1 MWFGTGD
8 GLNRFDGYTFRIFR
22 NDPQNPNSLSNNFI
36 TSIFEDRS
44 GALWIGTNDGLNLFN
59 RQSESFTRYQNNPQN
74 PNSLSS
80 NAVFSIYEARSGALW
95 IGTGNGLSLFDRRSQ
110 SFTCYQHDP
119 QDPNS
124 LSNNTI
130 ASICEDRSGAL
141 WIGTNDGLS
150 LFDRRSQSFT
160 RYRHDPQEPNSL
172 SNNTITSICEDRS
185 DGLWI
190 GTDNGLNLFDRQSKS
205 FTRYQH
211 DPQNPSSLSTNAVSS
226 ICEDRSGAL
235 WIGTYEGLNLFD
247 RHSKSFTRYQYDPQ
261 NPMSWVWVIYED
273 RSGALWIGTRG
284 GGGLNLFDRQ
294 SKSFTRYRNDPK
306 SVNSLSNNSVR
317 PIHEDRSGALWIGT
331 ENGLNLFDRQSQSF
345 TRYQNDPQN
354 PSSLSTNHISSICE
368 DRFGALWIGTGNGLN
383 LFDRRSQSFTR
394 YKTDPQNPRSLSNNF
409 VWFIYGDRSGAM
421 WIGTNDGLNLFDHQ
435 SRSFTRYRRDPQ
447 DSNSLSNN
455 NVTSIYEDRSG
466 ALWIGTRGGGL
477 NLFNR
482 TSKSFTRYQN
492 DTQNPNSLSS
502 NLIGPIYEDH
512 AGAVWIGTF
521 DGLNLFDRASGVF
534 KHFRE
539 KDGLPNNVVYGI
551 LEDGSGRLWLSTN
564 KGISQFDPR
573 TGEFRNYDAS
583 DGLTGNE
590 FNVGAY
596 CKTHDGMMYFGSVNG
611 VTAFHPDSIRD
622 NPYVPPVVIT
632 DLLLFNKPVEV
643 GADYEGFVLPQSV
656 TTADEVVLSYRETV
670 FALEFSALCFV
681 SPGKHKYAY
690 RLEGFDK
697 GWMATDARKR
707 FATYT
712 NLDAGTYVFRVKGSN
727 HDGFWNEE
735 GRSLRII
742 ITPPWWKSTWAYS
755 AYAVLIGL
763 MLYSIRRYEMNRL
776 GWKHRMQLEHVLTGK
791 MKEVDQMKSRFFAN
805 ISHEF
810 RTPLTLILG
819 PIQKWKA
826 KAETGNSPDLQVGDF
841 KTPSQKLGEGFQ
853 PLTNTGELQK
863 DLGMAERNAH
873 RLLRLINQLLDLSK
887 LEAGGMKL
895 QAAQGNIVPFVK
907 GIAQSFQ
914 SSAGRR
920 SVALNVETEG
930 DEIEAYFDRD
940 KLEKILTNLLSNAF
954 KFTPEGGSVA
964 VSIQCHA
971 ERSEESRAAPNTG
984 RDDERSRSM
993 TQAAHDTLRLRPA
1006 QTTSGAALR
1015 VTREGYVTITVSDTG
1030 IGIPAD
1036 QLDKIFDRFYQVDAS
1051 QTREQEG
1058 TGIGLALTKELVELH
1073 HGTISVRSEVG
1084 KGTEFT
1090 VRLPL
1095 GREHFKDAEVV
1106 EAIGEQEGQA
1116 VVVAAVEA
1124 THESPLRVER
1134 TEVVAEKSLPLVLII
1149 EDNAD
1154 VRAYMKE
1161 YLITSY
1167 QVFEAHDGAEGIEK
1181 AKETIPDLI
1190 ISDVMMPKKDGYE
1203 LCKTLKLD
1211 EKTSHIPIILLTAK
1225 AGTESKIEGLETGA
1239 DDYVTKPFDA
1249 KELLVRVKNLI
1260 ELRRK
1265 LRERFSKEQVL
1276 RPGEIAVTSIDDAF
1290 LQKVRIAVE
1299 QHIGEEGFGVEEL
1312 AREVNMSRSQLLRKL
1327 TALTGLSVRD
1337 FIRYIR
1343 LHRAWDLLKQNAGT
1357 ISEIAYT
1364 VGFRSPAYFTK
1375 CFHEQFA
1382 LLPSD
1387 VQKQTP
1393 RTKSQ

>member
-1 MWFGTGD
+1 
-8 GLNRFDGYTFRIFR
+8 
-22 NDPQNPNSLSNNFI
+22 
-36 TSIFEDRS
+36 
-44 GALWIGTNDGLNLFN
+44 
-59 RQSESFTRYQNNPQN
+59 
-74 PNSLSS
+74 
-80 NAVFSIYEARSGALW
+80 
-95 IGTGNGLSLFDRRSQ
+95 
-110 SFTCYQHDP
+110 
-119 QDPNS
+119 
-124 LSNNTI
+124 
-130 ASICEDRSGAL
+130 
-141 WIGTNDGLS
+141 
-150 LFDRRSQSFT
+150 
-160 RYRHDPQEPNSL
+160 
-172 SNNTITSICEDRS
+172 
-185 DGLWI
+185 
-190 GTDNGLNLFDRQSKS
+190 
-205 FTRYQH
+205 
-211 DPQNPSSLSTNAVSS
+211 
-226 ICEDRSGAL
+226 
-235 WIGTYEGLNLFD
+235 
-247 RHSKSFTRYQYDPQ
+247 
-261 NPMSWVWVIYED
+261 MSWVWVIYED

-492 DTQNPNSLSS
+492 DTRNPNSLSS

-564 KGISQFDPR
+564 KGISQFNPR

-596 CKTHDGMMYFGSVNG
+596 CKTQDGMMYFGSVNG

-742 ITPPWWKSTWAYS
+742 ITPPWWKSTLAYS

-776 GWKHRMQLEHVLTGK
+776 GWKHQMQLEHVQTEKL
-791 MKEVDQMKSRFFAN
+791 KEVDQMKSRFFAN

-810 RTPLTLILG
+810 RTPLTLIMG

-826 KAETGNSPDLQVGDF
+826 KAETGNSPDVQVGDF

-920 SVALNVETEG
+920 SVALNVETES

-1073 HGTISVRSEVG
+1073 HGSISVRSEVG

-1090 VRLPL
+1090 VQVPL
-1095 GREHFKDAEVV
+1095 GREQFKDEEVV
-1106 EAIGEQEGQA
+1106 DATPESLSLRIPLERDEAIPHMDQI
-1116 VVVAAVEA
+1116 VPPSRIP
-1124 THESPLRVER
+1124 HESGIPESGASSLESTPRNDEP
-1134 TEVVAEKSLPLVLII
+1134 EKSSSPLVLIV

-1161 YLITSY
+1161 YLVPDY
-1167 QVFEAHDGAEGIEK
+1167 QVIEASDGVEGIEK
-1181 AKETIPDLI
+1181 AREAIPDLI

-1203 LCKTLKLD
+1203 LCRTLKLD
-1211 EKTSHIPIILLTAK
+1211 EKTSHVPIILLTAK
-1225 AGTESKIEGLETGA
+1225 AGQENKIEGLETGA
-1239 DDYVTKPFDA
+1239 DDYLTKPFDA
-1249 KELLVRVKNLI
+1249 KELLVRVKKLI

-1265 LRERFSKEQVL
+1265 LRERFSVAHVL
-1276 RPGEIAVTSIDDAF
+1276 KPGEIAVTSMDNVF
-1290 LQKVRIAVE
+1290 LQKVKAAVE
-1299 QHIGEEGFGVEEL
+1299 RHIGEEEFSVEEL
-1312 AREVNMSRSQLLRKL
+1312 AQEVSMSRSQIFRKL
-1327 TALTGLSVRD
+1327 TALTGRPPSD
-1337 FIRYIR
+1337 FIRYMR
-1343 LHRAWDLLKQNAGT
+1343 LHRAMDLLKKNAGT
-1357 ISEIAYT
+1357 VSEIAYA
-1364 VGFRSPAYFTK
+1364 VGFNSVTYFTK
-1375 CFHEQFA
+1375 CFHQQFGV
-1382 LLPSD
+1382 LPSELR
-1387 VQKQTP
+1387 KQ
-1393 RTKSQ
+1393 QY